1 MREHLRQLTVRASA
15 IHKWHS
21 VAWSES
27 SQGNNHLSIHSTN
40 TLHFQPQIHRESDE
54 DRTSIAR
61 RAGHVTPSTPH
72 GHSGAGRP
80 AVPVCFPSRRLS
92 KRLQLCSARHV
103 LTPGPR
109 HSEIRASGPFI
120 VTDHVEEARSGTCPF
135 FQQFLSFP
143 LNPPRP
149 AWPALQGI
157 VMTFYPFPPRLRI
170 LRIRIVP

>member
-61 RAGHVTPSTPH
+61 RAGHVIP
-72 GHSGAGRP
+72 GHVIPGR
-80 AVPVCFPSRRLS
+80 VRSSFRMML
-92 KRLQLCSARHV
+92 
-103 LTPGPR
+103 
-109 HSEIRASGPFI
+109 FI
-120 VTDHVEEARSGTCPF
+120 F
-135 FQQFLSFP
+135 
-143 LNPPRP
+143 
-149 AWPALQGI
+149 
-157 VMTFYPFPPRLRI
+157 FPPEDSPSSGIICYECQLVVPHPHRPSPAGTQEPGGQRSLSVFLRDAFPNAYSCAQH
-170 LRIRIVP
+170 VTS

>member
-1 MREHLRQLTVRASA
+1 MMLFIFFPAEDSPSSGIICYECQLVASL
-15 IHKWHS
+15 
-21 VAWSES
+21 S
-27 SQGNNHLSIHSTN
+27 S
-40 TLHFQPQIHRESDE
+40 
-54 DRTSIAR
+54 
-61 RAGHVTPSTPH
+61 PSTPH

-109 HSEIRASGPFI
+109 RSEIRASGPFI

-149 AWPALQGI
+149 AWPALQSI